1 MRIRTFV
8 IRSTVALAA
17 VTAQMAFS
25 QNDWPAYGRDPGAQR
40 YSPLKQINPGNVSK
54 LLQAWS
60 FQTRPPSETDG
71 KRISSTTPL
80 MINNVLYFVTPYQ
93 SLVAVEPETGKVIWT
108 FDHQHAPRTSRGLAY
123 WPGDRNSPQ
132 TIFFGPKTPS

>member
-8 IRSTVALAA
+8 IRATVALAA

-54 LLQAWS
+54 LVQAWS
-60 FQTRPPSETDG
+60 FQTRPSSEAGG

-80 MINNVLYFVTPYQ
+80 MHRLNAEPAATSPVPELRGARRSVDAADLLRNGKDDPRFPRCVP
-93 SLVAVEPETGKVIWT
+93 SL
-108 FDHQHAPRTSRGLAY
+108 FNR
-123 WPGDRNSPQ
+123 
-132 TIFFGPKTPS
+132 